1 MNRETHHELLMVL
14 IIIIL
19 VAGLFLV
26 ADQRDSLK
34 QQAVDKGFAEWYI
47 TPGSKEVE
55 FKWKEPIK

>member
-1 MNRETHHELLMVL
+1 MSEHNVSLLGL
-14 IIIIL
+14 IIVIL
-19 VAGLFLV
+19 LVVGLFAV

-55 FKWKEPIK
+55 FKWKEPIKP